1 MNKINIFGGINMY
14 EKISIRKD
22 NSKIVCVS
30 CHKKRNLNQWFIL
43 TLDDYLFNDDGTE
56 SELLSKEEI
65 RHCYKGYLNRC
76 LFLPVEELDK
86 NEVEKIFKDL
96 SDENCRVYIECDRIL
111 NTNEVYQCDQNK
123 DFVIYMSSEEALDGY
138 NDYNHRY
145 LYMGEISGNLIRPL
159 SLISGFLTLY
169 MT

>member
-1 MNKINIFGGINMY
+1 MY

-22 NSKIVCVS
+22 NSKMVCVS

-96 SDENCRVYIECDRIL
+96 SDENCRVHIECDRIL
-111 NTNEVYQCDQNK
+111 DMNKVYQYDQNK
-123 DFVIYMSSEEALDGY
+123 DFVIYMSSDEALDGY
-138 NDYNHRY
+138 TDYNHRY
-145 LYMGEISGNLIRPL
+145 LYTAEISGNLIRPL
-159 SLISGFLTLY
+159 DLITCF
-169 MT
+169 

>member
-1 MNKINIFGGINMY
+1 MC

-22 NSKIVCVS
+22 NSKMLCVS

-76 LFLPVEELDK
+76 LFLPVEEINK
-86 NEVEKIFKDL
+86 NDVEKIFKDL
-96 SDENCRVYIECDRIL
+96 NDENCRVYIGCDRKL
-111 NTNEVYQCDQNK
+111 DSNKVYQYNQNK
-123 DFVIYMSSEEALDGY
+123 DFVIYMGPDEAIDGHTVY
-138 NDYNHRY
+138 QHDY
-145 LYMGEISGNLIRPL
+145 LYGAEISGNLIRPL
-159 SLISGFLTLY
+159 CLISCLSEVSDVN
-169 MT
+169 